1 VKKRLGFVNIGLLL
15 ALVASLWLPFAGL
28 ASADYGEQELRGVV
42 QTIPAGR
49 IGMWVVSNQNVQ
61 VTTATR
67 IKEEHGAIT
76 VGTQVKVKGY
86 AQNNGSFMADKIER
100 DGDGGGNDHQNES
113 KFNGMINAMPAGRL
127 GDWNVSG
134 QTVHVSANTWINEQ
148 HGPAAVGA
156 SVEVKGTQRVD
167 GTWDATEI
175 DVQDNTGGGNDHQNE
190 SKFNGTINA
199 MPAGRLGDWNV
210 SGQTVHVSA
219 NTWINEQH
227 GPAVV
232 GASVEVKGTQRA
244 DGTWDATEIDVQDN
258 TGGGND
264 HQNES
269 KFYGTI
275 EAMPAG
281 RYGDWTVSGQTVHV
295 SANTWINEEHGQAA
309 VGAYV
314 EVDGV
319 VQADG
324 SWNASK
330 IDVRT
335 TSGGGDQTHDDFY
348 GTVETM
354 PANRIGMWVISGR
367 NVQVDAN
374 TRINEQHGTAAA
386 GAYVEVKGAHQADGS
401 TLATEIDVQAT
412 GTTGP
417 NPTPTPFP
425 PSGGTVVYI
434 DPAQATAGLNGT
446 LNVELKVANV
456 ANMGGYELVINFDPA
471 IVQVQNVTLGNF
483 LSSTGRTVS
492 PLGPGVDNT
501 AGRISIGSFSFGSQA
516 GPSGEGTLATIV
528 MTPQAQGASA
538 LTLSG
543 LTLTDSAGNAIAA
556 TTQDGAITIN
566 AASLNGDLNGDCSV
580 DVVDIMQVAGRW
592 GSQSG
597 EVEYDEADDL
607 DHNGQIDVVDIMQ
620 VAGHWGESCVA
631 GGLTAMST
639 GIAAAPNATP
649 ALSLAVPAAAQ
660 AGKTFTAEAKVTDAA
675 NLGSFEIQLSF
686 DPALVEVKDVALAD
700 ALSNSGNTCQAL
712 SKVDNAAGT
721 LRIAG
726 FCFGSQAGL
735 QGASDLAQITFAAR
749 TAGNVDL
756 RMADAKVT
764 TMAGQTL
771 QASASDAALT
781 VHAAPAKIGP
791 RMPASAPA
799 QANQ

>member
-1 VKKRLGFVNIGLLL
+1 MKKRLGFVNIGLLL

-28 ASADYGEQELRGVV
+28 ASADHGEQELRGVV

-113 KFNGMINAMPAGRL
+113 KFNG
-127 GDWNVSG
+127 
-134 QTVHVSANTWINEQ
+134 
-148 HGPAAVGA
+148 
-156 SVEVKGTQRVD
+156 
-167 GTWDATEI
+167 
-175 DVQDNTGGGNDHQNE
+175 
-190 SKFNGTINA
+190 TINA

-219 NTWINEQH
+219 NTWINEEH
-227 GPAVV
+227 GQAAV

-244 DGTWDATEIDVQDN
+244 DGSWDATEIDVQQN
-258 TGGGND
+258 SGGGND
-264 HQNES
+264 HHNDS

-281 RYGDWTVSGQTVHV
+281 RLGDWTISGQTVHV

-319 VQADG
+319 VQTDG
-324 SWNASK
+324 SWDASKVEVRNAS
-330 IDVRT
+330 
-335 TSGGGDQTHDDFY
+335 GGDQTYDDFY

-354 PANRIGMWVISGR
+354 PANRIGMWVVSGR

-374 TRINEQHGTAAA
+374 TRIDEQHGAATA
-386 GAYVEVKGAHQADGS
+386 GAYVEVKGARQADGS

-417 NPTPTPFP
+417 NPTPTP

-456 ANMGGYELVINFDPA
+456 VNMGGYELVINFDPA

-492 PLGPGVDNT
+492 PLGPSVDNT

-528 MTPQAQGASA
+528 MTPQAQGTSA

-566 AASLNGDLNGDCSV
+566 ATALNGDLNGDCSV

-620 VAGHWGESCVA
+620 VAGHWGESCA
-631 GGLTAMST
+631 SGGLTAMST
-639 GIAAAPNATP
+639 GIAATPDATP
-649 ALSLAVPAAAQ
+649 ALSLAVPAAVQ

-675 NLGSFEIQLSF
+675 DLGSFEFQLSF

-735 QGASDLAQITFAAR
+735 QGASSLAQITFAAH

-756 RMADAKVT
+756 QMAGAKVT

-771 QASASDAALT
+771 QATASDAALM

-791 RMPASAPA
+791 RMPTNAPA